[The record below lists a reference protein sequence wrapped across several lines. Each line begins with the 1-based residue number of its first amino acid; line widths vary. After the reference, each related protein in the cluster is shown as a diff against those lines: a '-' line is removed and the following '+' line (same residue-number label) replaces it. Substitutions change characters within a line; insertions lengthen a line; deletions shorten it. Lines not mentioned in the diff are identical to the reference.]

1 MISALKKA
9 FDARGLQ
16 KKDLCGVPGLC
27 YSLAR
32 RHYTGEKNLTARYAV
47 IYERLFGIPRAEL
60 RPDLWPAP
68 DPITLKP
75 SAINAQETT
84 QNN

>member
-1 MISALKKA
+1 MVSALKKA

-16 KKDLCGVPGLC
+16 MKDLSGVPGLC

-32 RHYTGEKNLTARYAV
+32 RHYIGEKNLTARYAI

-68 DPITLKP
+68 DPSTLKP
-75 SAINAQETT
+75 SVTYTKER
-84 QNN
+84 